1 MPEWMSYSLSDA
13 LMFSPRV
20 YYRLIELYNE
30 AVAPAQVL
38 TIGLGIA
45 MLAAFFRPGDS
56 GFRFGAIALGASWL
70 WVSYGFLWERF
81 ATINWPISYV
91 VPFTV
96 LQGVM
101 LIGFGVSGAGLS
113 LPARRSITTAAGL
126 ILFAA
131 AVILYP
137 FIAPLLD
144 RPWAAAEIFGL
155 MPDPTA
161 IATLAFLAIAAGGVR
176 WLLMIIPV
184 LWCAISSVMLWTMGS
199 ADYVIPLAGA
209 LVAVAIG
216 LTNPWRTERRAGV
229 RAD

>member
-1 MPEWMSYSLSDA
+1 MIEEWFGYTLSDA

-30 AVAPAQVL
+30 AVAPAQAL
-38 TIGLGIA
+38 TIGLGLAI
-45 MLAAFFRPGDS
+45 LAALVRG
-56 GFRFGAIALGASWL
+56 GGIRFPAIALGAIWL
-70 WVSYGFLWERF
+70 WVSYAFLWERF

-96 LQGVM
+96 LQGLM
-101 LIGFGVSGAGLS
+101 LIGIGVAGAGLA
-113 LPARRSITTAAGL
+113 LPASRNIAAAAGL
-126 ILFAA
+126 TLFAA

-161 IATLAFLAIAAGGVR
+161 VATLAFLAVASGRAR
-176 WLLMIIPV
+176 WLLMIVPI
-184 LWCAISSVMLWTMGS
+184 LWCAISSVTLWTMGS
-199 ADYVIPLAGA
+199 ADWFIPFGGA
-209 LVAVAIG
+209 LFAICIG
-216 LTNPWRTERRAGV
+216 LAMSWRNSEYR
-229 RAD
+229 

>member
-30 AVAPAQVL
+30 AVTPAQAL
-38 TIGLGIA
+38 GIAFGIA
-45 MLAAFFRPGDS
+45 MLAVMIRRGTL
-56 GFRFGAIALGASWL
+56 RFAAILLGVSWL

-199 ADYVIPLAGA
+199 ADYFIPLGGA

>member
-56 GFRFGAIALGASWL
+56 SFRFGAIALGASWL

-91 VPFTV
+91 VPFTA
-96 LQGVM
+96 LQGIM
-101 LIGFGVSGAGLS
+101 LIGLGVSDAGLS
-113 LPARRSITTAAGL
+113 LPPRRSMTTAAGL

-131 AVILYP
+131 AIILYP
-137 FIAPLLD
+137 LIAPLLD

-161 IATLAFLAIAAGGVR
+161 IATMAFLAITAGRVR

-184 LWCAISSVMLWTMGS
+184 LWCAISSITLWTMGS
-199 ADYVIPLAGA
+199 ADYAIPLGGA
-209 LVAVAIG
+209 LIAIVTA
-216 LTNPWRTERRAGV
+216 LANAWRTGPRRTG
-229 RAD
+229 